1 MSKRYTLTDLDKSA
15 IYKTANNLGI
25 DPYEFAAVLEQE
37 SGVNPNIWGGQG
49 GGYYGVIQ
57 FGGPERTEAGLNPE
71 KIGNYTV
78 AEQLPHVEKWL
89 KGRGFQKGMGTD
101 KLYATILGG
110 NPEASIYAKD
120 SFGTSVADSLN
131 RFYEGGSLNKI
142 ARQKLGDLPQEN
154 LTINNYYSVE
164 KPKEETKKEQNPF
177 ERLMLGQLFTGTNT
191 TSTSGHPFQQMLNA
205 IQRQGNQLADNL
217 VRQYQSFGGLR

>member
-1 MSKRYTLTDLDKSA
+1 MSKRYTLTNLDKSA
-15 IYKTANNLGI
+15 IYKTAKNLGV

-57 FGGPERTEAGLNPE
+57 FGGPERAEAGLNPE
-71 KIGNYTV
+71 KIGSYTV

-89 KGRGFQKGMGTD
+89 RGRGFESGMGTD

-110 NPEASIYAKD
+110 NPEADIYAKD

-131 RFYEGGSLNKI
+131 RFYTGGSLNKI

-164 KPKEETKKEQNPF
+164 EPKKETKKKKDPF
-177 ERLMLGQLFTGTNT
+177 EQLMLGQLLRSVNPTGTT
-191 TSTSGHPFQQMLNA
+191 GYPFQQMLGA
-205 IQRQGNQLADNL
+205 IQRQGNDLADNL
-217 VRQYQSFGGLR
+217 VKQYQSFGGLR